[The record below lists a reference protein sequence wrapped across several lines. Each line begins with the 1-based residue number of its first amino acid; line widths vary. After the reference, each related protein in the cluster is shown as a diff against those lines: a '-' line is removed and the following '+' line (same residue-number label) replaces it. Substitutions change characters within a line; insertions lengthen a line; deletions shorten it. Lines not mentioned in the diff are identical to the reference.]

1 MVLFQINQKEKMVL
15 DMTQYLFPKKK
26 KTFGEMRPSSKYK
39 MDHRFRAFKKLKKF
53 F

>member
-1 MVLFQINQKEKMVL
+1 MDL
-15 DMTQYLFPKKK
+15 DMTQYLFPKIK
-26 KTFGEMRPSSKYK
+26 KTFGEMRPSIKYK